1 MDNLFK
7 SQFSLFTNTDNGD
20 SRISFIYALLS
31 VLPFGS
37 LFARIFLLD
46 GSLDKMW
53 LLFPMFLFPPFS
65 IISAVLM
72 KFGYIKKGKG
82 GTPYDMFMLIPI
94 ISKFLLYYA
103 INNFFDLFYD
113 DVHVEDTFLIS
124 FIIQLVVGMIPYIIR
139 ANRLCERVTLA
150 SYCKAFIDSTIAN
163 SVGELFP
170 FMVSITPFI
179 GIAFRI
185 IEFIPYLNTQVDN
198 VLWSCGYF
206 IGYVVVNMFNA
217 DDMYNYCNPKYYGKN
232 KLDIVGFCIMLF
244 VTMTLKIKDAFSP
257 SNLTEMAVEGAYDT
271 IKDTYE
277 DYGDD
282 DDDDDDKED

>member
-7 SQFSLFTNTDNGD
+7 PQFSLFTNTDNGD
-20 SRISFIYALLS
+20 SRISFMYALLS

-46 GSLDKMW
+46 GSLDKIW

-94 ISKFLLYYA
+94 ISKFLLDYA
-103 INNFFDLFYD
+103 IIDFFELFYE
-113 DVHVEDTFLIS
+113 DVSSLDTFLSS
-124 FIIQLVVGMIPYIIR
+124 FIIQLVIGMIPYIIR
-139 ANRLCERVTLA
+139 AKKLCKQVTFT
-150 SYCKAFIDSTIAN
+150 SFCKAFIDSTIAN

-179 GIAFRI
+179 GGVFRI
-185 IEFIPYLNTQVDN
+185 IEWIPYLNTQVDN

-232 KLDIVGFCIMLF
+232 KLDIVGFFIMLS
-244 VTMTLKIKDAFSP
+244 VTMILKIKDAVSP
-257 SNLTEMAVEGAYDT
+257 SNLAEMAVEGAYDT
-271 IKDTYE
+271 IKDKYE

-282 DDDDDDKED
+282 GDDDDDD